1 MSALPKQ
8 LLYQNKVDAMGARPY
23 TSNIQPQGAQ
33 TYAANDVMIF
43 NIPCNRNTV
52 LSPHDTYLKF
62 SMVAT
67 NGATAQDWVRL
78 SKAGAAGFIQRLRL
92 NELSA
97 KVLPKVMLVC

>member
-1 MSALPKQ
+1 MSLPKN

-33 TYAANDVMIF
+33 TYSANDVMIF

-62 SMVAT
+62 SMTAT
-67 NGATAQDWVRL
+67 NGATAQDWIRL
-78 SKAGAAGFIQRLRL
+78 SKAGAHGFIQRLRVFHGSTL
-92 NELSA
+92 KSNRVQ
-97 KVLPKVMLVC
+97 KCY